1 MKKTKILVV
10 GQTPPPHGGQAIM
23 IERMLQNKFNQ
34 VKLYHVRM
42 SFSSDMD
49 EIGKF
54 KAGKLIKLIQLI
66 LNIYYYRLRFNIHT
80 LYYPPAPPLQVPMF
94 RDIVVLNA
102 TRWLFK
108 TTIFHF
114 HAAGISEMHP
124 QLKGLLRFLF
134 EKAYF
139 YPDICI
145 RLSEFNPEDGKH
157 LKSKQEY
164 IVPNGLDDF
173 ATPYLNTI
181 KDKHHTITILSV
193 GVLCESKGVMILL
206 EAIKLLVK
214 PGCQFKVQ
222 FMGRFESEAFR
233 SKVFAYIDQYSLQ
246 SYIDFLGVQT
256 GTQKYL
262 TFNKADIFCFPTFF
276 EAETFGLV
284 ALEAMQFKIPV
295 VATRWRGVPSVVQ
308 DGVNGFLVPPKNAI
322 ALAEKLEILIN
333 NKPLRDKMGNEG
345 RKIYL
350 SKFTSQI
357 HYKQLED
364 IFSLT

>member
-66 LNIYYYRLRFNIHT
+66 FNIYYYRLRFNINT
-80 LYYPPAPPLQVPMF
+80 LYYPPAPPLRVPML
-94 RDIVVLNA
+94 RDIVVLNV

-114 HAAGISEMHP
+114 HAAGISEMHS
-124 QLKGLLRFLF
+124 QLKGLLKILF

-145 RLSEFNPEDGKH
+145 RLSKFNPEDGKY
-157 LKSKQEY
+157 LRSKQEY

-173 ATPYLNTI
+173 AIPYLDI
-181 KDKHHTITILSV
+181 MKDKQSISTILSV

-206 EAIKLLVK
+206 ESIKLLVRTGYK
-214 PGCQFKVQ
+214 FKVQ
-222 FMGRFESEAFR
+222 FMGRFESEEFR
-233 SKVFAYIDQYSLQ
+233 SKVLAYIDQWILHD
-246 SYIDFLGVQT
+246 YIEFLGVQT

-308 DGVNGFLVPPKNAI
+308 DGVNGFLVPPKDAK
-322 ALAEKLEILIN
+322 ALAEKLELLIN
-333 NKPLRDKMGNEG
+333 NPSLRDTMGNEG

-350 SKFTSQI
+350 NNFTSQI

-364 IFSLT
+364 IFSLV